1 MNIGQSC
8 LEQTRNVMNKLKI
21 AAAVVLTL
29 ASAAS
34 FAQSKNTAGFYG
46 LANFGFT
53 SSKGTG
59 SGIDVYGN
67 DYQAT
72 NKGAGN
78 SWALGLGYDIDETF
92 AVEAQYGSV
101 WKQEDS
107 NQYTNQWGN
116 NENSSKTNVMALSLT
131 GLAKYQISE
140 NTKLFAGPTVSFL
153 RLKNSNSQTYRDQNG
168 AISYEDSNSS
178 SMSKTLP
185 GIVVGSFALDQKTD
199 LRVSYTK
206 FKTWTMGNPG
216 QQEDNKISN
225 LSFGLTIKF

>member
-1 MNIGQSC
+1 
-8 LEQTRNVMNKLKI
+8 MNKLKI

-46 LANFGFT
+46 LANFGYTT
-53 SSKGTG
+53 SNGTG
-59 SGIDVYGN
+59 TGTDDFGN
-67 DYQAT
+67 AYSAT
-72 NKGAGN
+72 NKGSGN

-107 NQYTNQWGN
+107 NKYANQWGTS
-116 NENSSKTNVMALSLT
+116 EDSSITNVMALSLT
-131 GLAKYQISE
+131 GLAKYQISD

-153 RLKNSNSQTYRDQNG
+153 KLKSSKSQTYYDQNG
-168 AISYEDSNSS
+168 AVAYSDSS
-178 SMSKTLP
+178 SGNLSKTLP
-185 GIVVGSFALDQKTD
+185 GIVVGASFALDQKTD
-199 LRVSYTK
+199 LRISYTK
-206 FKTWTMGNPG
+206 FKTWTMGDPG